1 MIHGGGHIMLSRKD
15 VRPEQTCILLNNGFI
30 PVSVDYRLCPE
41 MTLTEGP
48 MVDVTDALVWIRNV
62 LPSIPLQRQDVRID
76 GERVVSVGWST
87 GGYLAMCLAWTS
99 VSHGIR
105 PPNAILA
112 FYCPTDYE
120 DPFWTTPNIPTGSE
134 ITAAKHSYYTFD
146 EDIWAGVSDH
156 QITGYNI
163 PPNKQALGG
172 WLESSDPRSRIAL
185 YMNWHG
191 RSLHVLLNGLDT
203 ANREEPPT
211 PTSSQIAAISPLT
224 HIRNGN
230 YTTPTFIVHPRQD
243 DLIPWEQAQR
253 TYEALQMAGVVAKL
267 RIVEDAKHLFDLDR
281 RYRSNE
287 SARKAVNEGYEFL
300 RRHVDILP

>member
-15 VRPEQTCILLNNGFI
+15 VRPEQISVLLNNGFL
-30 PVSVDYRLCPE
+30 PVSVDYRLCRE

-48 MVDVTDALVWIRNV
+48 MADVTDALAWIRNV
-62 LPSIPLQRQDVRID
+62 LPSIPLERQDVRIE

-99 VSHGIR
+99 VPNGIR
-105 PPNAILA
+105 PPDAILA

-134 ITAAKHSYYTFD
+134 TAAAKHSYYKFD
-146 EDIWAGVSDH
+146 EDIWAGVFDH
-156 QITGYNI
+156 PIAGYNI
-163 PPNKQALGG
+163 PPQKQALGG

-185 YMNWHG
+185 FMNWHG
-191 RSLHVLLNGLDT
+191 RSLNVLLNGLDKST
-203 ANREEPPT
+203 RKEPPT
-211 PTSSQIAAISPLT
+211 PTFSQIAAISPLA

-253 TYEALQMAGVVAKL
+253 TYEALQMAGVEAEL

-281 RYRSNE
+281 SYRSNE
-287 SARKAVNEGYEFL
+287 DARRAVSEGYEFL
-300 RRHVDILP
+300 RRRVDILA